1 MAKEIA
7 VGIVIGGAVSATL
20 GQAVGKTSQSLAM
33 LQKSLADSSG
43 IRNLIGETQRL
54 QREMAEADKA
64 GRRLGLEGV
73 RKLRGEVGKL
83 ETDWKNATRE
93 VANLA
98 GQLAQ
103 AKATGQSGLLPGLEQ
118 EYQALR
124 QAARQTAELSGQ
136 RRQAWQQ
143 ARAGGQATAEEIRAL
158 KQQADAAR
166 LASKE
171 SRQLMQAKRQQR
183 DAARQTMDAEQALTQ
198 AFNKARDAASQAKR
212 AFEDKRRTLHDTR
225 NSLNSTAVVI
235 GSTVSQTVRLGDA
248 IRQTAT
254 VGSTL
259 RQSLDLNIGKLRE
272 MGVEVGN
279 LDKALHQLQQKE
291 KGMQWQ
297 QQGLGQIQSGLAMGK
312 QAGAMVIGASVLPT
326 TSAANYQSI
335 IRDIAIK
342 DGVAGTVK
350 EQEMKEQVIQSAQ
363 LSGMNVNEMAQGI
376 NMLVEK
382 GMKVDEALK
391 LGPLLSKFIVGQAA
405 DAADVASMMFAIRE
419 TAGVKNNK
427 DMTQALETIAFHG
440 KDGSFE
446 AKNMAKAFPGLLAM
460 MADKQILGNDSVN
473 QLGAML
479 QIQMK
484 ATASPEEAANNLRNW
499 ISKISSPE
507 TVAGY
512 EKAGLKSYQKNLED
526 YIASGMS
533 TLEASMQ
540 MAKDFI
546 EHVDPAEAK
555 KMREK
560 AATFAKITDDEQRV
574 AQIKAFK
581 KSLKAGGI
589 FHDMQVNMALTAY
602 MQNSDEYRQ
611 RKKDGAKASGQ
622 IDQDLADRRETS
634 QRKWAEVAND
644 FNLAMI
650 RIGDAIRPVT
660 DMAAELA
667 SISLKL
673 GGDVIK
679 ENPSLALA
687 GGAVAGGMGLIA
699 AKRVIGG
706 TAKWLGGKALA
717 GIAGRLPGGKPAGS
731 GLPGSLATAGAASNS
746 IFDRAIGAQRVF
758 VTNWP
763 GGGLSIGDTA
773 PGRNKSAVR
782 VGGVV
787 RQVIGNTA
795 TAGRA
800 ALIAPTMG
808 TLAGASAGTIAAA
821 GGMVAAS
828 GAAGYAV
835 GSVLNAGIS
844 KGLSAASGSQT
855 TLGSWLY
862 DFFNKDADNKALG
875 KMEYKLPAKATPV
888 DKAGSSKAAASQP
901 AQQFTFAPKI
911 EVKVMGDAKHP
922 AEIATQLA
930 PHLKKL
936 FDEWS
941 RQQRNPGSQLY
952 DPVG

>member
-1 MAKEIA
+1 M
-7 VGIVIGGAVSATL
+7 
-20 GQAVGKTSQSLAM
+20 
-33 LQKSLADSSG
+33 
-43 IRNLIGETQRL
+43 
-54 QREMAEADKA
+54 
-64 GRRLGLEGV
+64 
-73 RKLRGEVGKL
+73 
-83 ETDWKNATRE
+83 
-93 VANLA
+93 
-98 GQLAQ
+98 
-103 AKATGQSGLLPGLEQ
+103 
-118 EYQALR
+118 
-124 QAARQTAELSGQ
+124 
-136 RRQAWQQ
+136 
-143 ARAGGQATAEEIRAL
+143 
-158 KQQADAAR
+158 
-166 LASKE
+166 
-171 SRQLMQAKRQQR
+171 
-183 DAARQTMDAEQALTQ
+183 
-198 AFNKARDAASQAKR
+198 
-212 AFEDKRRTLHDTR
+212 
-225 NSLNSTAVVI
+225 VI

-272 MGVEVGN
+272 MGVEVDN

-297 QQGLGQIQSGLAMGK
+297 QQGLGQIQSGLAIGK

-350 EQEMKEQVIQSAQ
+350 EQEMNQQIVQSAQ

-391 LGPLLSKFIVGQAA
+391 LGPLLSKFTVGQNAQS
-405 DAADVASMMFAIRE
+405 ADVASMMYSIYK
-419 TAGVKNNK
+419 TSGVK
-427 DMTQALETIAFHG
+427 DAQGMQQAMETIAFHG

-446 AKNMAKAFPGLLAM
+446 AKDMAKAFPELLAQ
-460 MADKQILGNDSVN
+460 MASKGIVGQNAVN
-473 QLGAML
+473 ELAAML
-479 QIQMK
+479 QVQMQV
-484 ATASPEEAANNLRNW
+484 TASPETAANNLQNW
-499 ISKISSPE
+499 MAKIGSPE
-507 TVAGY
+507 TVASY
-512 EKAGLKSYQKNLED
+512 EKAGLNYKE
-526 YIASGMS
+526 S
-533 TLEASMQ
+533 TENFIKAGHSPLEATMQ
-540 MAKDFI
+540 VAKQWI
-546 EHVDPAEAK
+546 ERSDPKQARRMQEQAAQLAGVEDKKLRQAQLEA
-555 KMREK
+555 
-560 AATFAKITDDEQRV
+560 FQ
-574 AQIKAFK
+574 
-581 KSLKAGGI
+581 KSLNTGDV
-589 FHDMQVNMALTAY
+589 FRDMQVNMALTAY

-622 IDQDLADRRETS
+622 IDKDLADRRETS

-731 GLPGSLATAGAASNS
+731 GLPGRGGLGGAG
-746 IFDRAIGAQRVF
+746 ILDGAIGAQRVF

-787 RQVIGNTA
+787 RQVIGDTA

-844 KGLSAASGSQT
+844 KGLSAATGSQT

-888 DKAGSSKAAASQP
+888 DKAGSSKAVATQP

-922 AEIATQLA
+922 AEIASQLA